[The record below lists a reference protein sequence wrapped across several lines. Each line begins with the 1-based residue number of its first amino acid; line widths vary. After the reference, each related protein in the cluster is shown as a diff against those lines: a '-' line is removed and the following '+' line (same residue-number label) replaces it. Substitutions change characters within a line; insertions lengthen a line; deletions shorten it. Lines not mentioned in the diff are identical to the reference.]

1 MQNKTWV
8 GAIFGIA
15 CISLIGCQQVSKPTS
30 KRNILWHIVSERC
43 GTNQDVK
50 GDCLVIN
57 KQEGYV
63 VLRDIK
69 GPVQTLII
77 PTHKVTGIED
87 AQLLNVKTPNYF
99 HNAWINA
106 QILNQQNKKEIDPKY
121 LSFSVNSSHGRTQ
134 DQLHIHSSC
143 LKENVYT
150 ELQKYR
156 NDIHEQWFVLPNKL
170 LGHTYIAKK
179 IKISDLDEQS
189 PFLQLG
195 QYVKTQPKAKMGDY
209 GLAMVSV
216 ENNEVILLATKF
228 NVLEMNLGSIE
239 EVQDTECQVTR

>member
-1 MQNKTWV
+1 MQYKHWIYTLLGLV
-8 GAIFGIA
+8 MLSAF
-15 CISLIGCQQVSKPTS
+15 GCQQVSKVVS
-30 KRNILWHIVSERC
+30 NRNVLWQIVNERC
-43 GTNQDVK
+43 GTSQDLK

-57 KQEGYV
+57 RQEGYV

-77 PTHKVTGIED
+77 PTQKVTGIED
-87 AQLLNVKTPNYF
+87 VQLLNVQTPNYF
-99 HNAWINA
+99 HDAWVNA

-143 LKENVYT
+143 LKANVYT
-150 ELQKYR
+150 VLQKYR
-156 NDIHEQWFVLPNKL
+156 SDIREQWSILPDKL

-179 IKISDLDEQS
+179 IKVADLDQQS
-189 PFLQLG
+189 PFLQLE
-195 QYVKTQPKAKMGDY
+195 QYVKTQPKTKMGDY
-209 GLAMVSV
+209 GLAMVSI
-216 ENNEVILLATKF
+216 ENNEAILLATKF

-239 EVQDTECQVTR
+239 EVQDTECQVTH